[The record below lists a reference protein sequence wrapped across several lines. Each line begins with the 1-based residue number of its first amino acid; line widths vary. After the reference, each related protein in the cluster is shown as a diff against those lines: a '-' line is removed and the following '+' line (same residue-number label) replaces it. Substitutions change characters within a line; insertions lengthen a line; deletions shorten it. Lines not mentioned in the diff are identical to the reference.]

1 MNINNIAIVR
11 ATNIIPFDGVV
22 RPLSN
27 VPYLCKNIGLE
38 FSSRI
43 SDLLHETGII
53 PPMDPAKMF
62 DDDYYDE
69 MVALSS
75 KILKEYLPYVSD
87 YNSMVLFSLN
97 GICPDDNEHGFA
109 NNTFSNK
116 KVAIIEPLSEHID
129 QVISLVPTDTAI
141 KGDVVLSESAILLI
155 EEDLYN
161 SLNETQKT
169 SLNNNGFILKTFT
182 GPLKEAIKNELQ
194 NSGRYIPETLS
205 LSAST
210 GGFMQSD
217 TSEMQK
223 ECINDIVSHY
233 GLSQMKYFNL
243 ITSRDTS
250 IPKYDEVCD
259 EFGKMILVQDYF
271 MENFLYS
278 LLTVLNAPED
288 LKKKISNNLYNKSF
302 MLKIKEL
309 IKNYGLENYKIFVDK
324 YNSDLEQQL
333 LNGKLITP
341 NEIANS
347 ASLNLNNNKKM

>member
-1 MNINNIAIVR
+1 MNINNIAMVR
-11 ATNIIPFDGVV
+11 ATNIIPYDGVV

-38 FSSRI
+38 FSAMI
-43 SDLLHETGII
+43 SDLLRELGII
-53 PPMDPAKMF
+53 PPLDQSKMF
-62 DDDYYDE
+62 EEDYYDK

-141 KGDVVLSESAILLI
+141 KGDVVLSNSAIILI
-155 EEDLYN
+155 EESLYN
-161 SLNETQKT
+161 SLNETQK
-169 SLNNNGFILKTFT
+169 SLLHNNIFSIKTFT
-182 GPLKEAIKNELQ
+182 GSLKEAIRNELQ

-223 ECINDIVSHY
+223 ECINNIASYY

-259 EFGKMILVQDYF
+259 EFDNTIKVQDYYITMF
-271 MENFLYS
+271 LSNFLMY
-278 LLTVLNAPED
+278 LNAPED
-288 LKKKISNNLYNKSF
+288 MINNISKNIHYKPFLLKVITI
-302 MLKIKEL
+302 IKEL
-309 IKNYGLENYKIFVDK
+309 GIDKYKQFVDS
-324 YNSDLEQQL
+324 YNKKLEEHQK
-333 LNGKLITP
+333 NMTLITP
-341 NEIANS
+341 EDIISLSEEI
-347 ASLNLNNNKKM
+347 KHKI

>member
-11 ATNIIPFDGVV
+11 ATNIIPYDGVV

-38 FSSRI
+38 FSAMI
-43 SDLLHETGII
+43 SDLLRELGII
-53 PPMDPAKMF
+53 PPLDQSKMF
-62 DDDYYDE
+62 EEDYYDK

-141 KGDVVLSESAILLI
+141 KGDVVLSNSAIILI
-155 EEDLYN
+155 EESLYN
-161 SLNETQKT
+161 SLNETQK
-169 SLNNNGFILKTFT
+169 SLLHNNIFSIKTFT
-182 GPLKEAIKNELQ
+182 GSLKEAIRNELQ

-223 ECINDIVSHY
+223 ECINNIASYY

-259 EFGKMILVQDYF
+259 EFDNTIKVQDYYITMF
-271 MENFLYS
+271 LSNFLMY
-278 LLTVLNAPED
+278 LNAPED
-288 LKKKISNNLYNKSF
+288 MINNISKNIHYKPFLLKVITI
-302 MLKIKEL
+302 IKEL
-309 IKNYGLENYKIFVDK
+309 GIDKYKQFVDS
-324 YNSDLEQQL
+324 YNKKLEEHQK
-333 LNGKLITP
+333 NMSLITP
-341 NEIANS
+341 EDIISLSEEI
-347 ASLNLNNNKKM
+347 KHKI

>member
-11 ATNIIPFDGVV
+11 ATNIIPYDGVV

-38 FSSRI
+38 FSAMI
-43 SDLLHETGII
+43 SDLLRELGII
-53 PPMDPAKMF
+53 PPLDQSKMF
-62 DDDYYDE
+62 EEDYYDK

-141 KGDVVLSESAILLI
+141 KGDVVLSNSAIILI
-155 EEDLYN
+155 EESLYN
-161 SLNETQKT
+161 SLNETQK
-169 SLNNNGFILKTFT
+169 SLLHNNIFSIKTFT
-182 GPLKEAIKNELQ
+182 GSLKEAIRNELQ

-223 ECINDIVSHY
+223 ECINNIASYY

-259 EFGKMILVQDYF
+259 EFDNTIKVQDYYITMF
-271 MENFLYS
+271 LSNFLMY
-278 LLTVLNAPED
+278 LNAPKD
-288 LKKKISNNLYNKSF
+288 MINNISKNIHYKPFLLKVITI
-302 MLKIKEL
+302 IKEL
-309 IKNYGLENYKIFVDK
+309 GIDKYKQFVDS
-324 YNSDLEQQL
+324 YNKKLEEHQK
-333 LNGKLITP
+333 NMTLITP
-341 NEIANS
+341 EDII
-347 ASLNLNNNKKM
+347 SLSEEVKHKI

>member
-11 ATNIIPFDGVV
+11 ATNIIPYDGVV

-38 FSSRI
+38 FSAMI
-43 SDLLHETGII
+43 SDLLRELGII
-53 PPMDPAKMF
+53 PPLDQSKMF
-62 DDDYYDE
+62 EEDYYDK

-141 KGDVVLSESAILLI
+141 KGDVVLSNSAIILI
-155 EEDLYN
+155 EESLYN
-161 SLNETQKT
+161 SLNETQK
-169 SLNNNGFILKTFT
+169 SLLHNNIFSIKTFT
-182 GPLKEAIKNELQ
+182 GSLKEAIRNELQ

-223 ECINDIVSHY
+223 ECINNIANYY

-259 EFGKMILVQDYF
+259 EFDNTIKVQDYYITMF
-271 MENFLYS
+271 LSNFLMY
-278 LLTVLNAPED
+278 LNAPKD
-288 LKKKISNNLYNKSF
+288 MINNISKNIHYKPFLLKVITI
-302 MLKIKEL
+302 IKEL
-309 IKNYGLENYKIFVDK
+309 GIDKYKQFVDS
-324 YNSDLEQQL
+324 YNKKLEEHQK
-333 LNGKLITP
+333 NMTLITP
-341 NEIANS
+341 EDII
-347 ASLNLNNNKKM
+347 SLSEEVKHKI

>member
-11 ATNIIPFDGVV
+11 ATNVIPFDGVV

-38 FSSRI
+38 FSARI
-43 SDLLHETGII
+43 SDLLHELGVI
-53 PPMDPAKMF
+53 PPMDQSRMF
-62 DDDYYDE
+62 EEDYYDE

-109 NNTFSNK
+109 NNIFSNK
-116 KVAIIEPLSEHID
+116 MVGVIEPLSEHID

-141 KGDVVLSESAILLI
+141 KGDVVLSNNAVILI
-155 EEDLYN
+155 EESFYN
-161 SLNETQKT
+161 SLNEAQKA
-169 SLNNNGFILKTFT
+169 LLHNNTFAIKTFT
-182 GPLKEAIKNELQ
+182 GSLKEAIRNELQ

-210 GGFMQSD
+210 GGFMPSD
-217 TSEMQK
+217 TSELQK
-223 ECINDIVSHY
+223 ECINNIASSY

-250 IPKYDEVCD
+250 MPKYDEVCD
-259 EFGKMILVQDYF
+259 EFDKAMEVQDFYTTA
-271 MENFLYS
+271 FLHE
-278 LLTVLNAPED
+278 LLVYANAPED
-288 LKKKISNNLYNKSF
+288 IINNISRNIHYKPFLLKVVEIIKALGIDRYKQFVDSYNK
-302 MLKIKEL
+302 
-309 IKNYGLENYKIFVDK
+309 NLE
-324 YNSDLEQQL
+324 EQQREMTL
-333 LNGKLITP
+333 ATP
-341 NEIANS
+341 EDIVS
-347 ASLNLNNNKKM
+347 SSKENKRKI

>member
-1 MNINNIAIVR
+1 MNIDNIAIVR
-11 ATNIIPFDGVV
+11 ATNVIPFDGVV

-38 FSSRI
+38 FSARI
-43 SDLLHETGII
+43 SDLLHELGVI
-53 PPMDPAKMF
+53 PPMDQSRMF
-62 DDDYYDE
+62 EEDYYDE

-116 KVAIIEPLSEHID
+116 SVAIIAPLSEHID

-141 KGDVVLSESAILLI
+141 KGNVELSNNAIVLI
-155 EEDLYN
+155 EERVYE
-161 SLNETQKT
+161 SLNDMQKA
-169 SLNNNGFILKTFT
+169 LLHNNRFSIKTFT
-182 GPLKEAIKNELQ
+182 GSLKEAIRNELQ

-210 GGFMQSD
+210 GGFMPSD
-217 TSEMQK
+217 TSELQK
-223 ECINDIVSHY
+223 ECINNIVSSY
-233 GLSQMKYFNL
+233 ELSQMKYFNL

-259 EFGKMILVQDYF
+259 EFDKAMKVQDFYTTAFLHELLVYANASEDMINNISRNIHYKPFLLRVVEIIKTLGIDKYKQFVDSYNKHLEEQQRKMILA
-271 MENFLYS
+271 
-278 LLTVLNAPED
+278 TPED
-288 LKKKISNNLYNKSF
+288 IVSSSKENKRKI
-302 MLKIKEL
+302 
-309 IKNYGLENYKIFVDK
+309 
-324 YNSDLEQQL
+324 
-333 LNGKLITP
+333 
-341 NEIANS
+341 
-347 ASLNLNNNKKM
+347 

>member
-11 ATNIIPFDGVV
+11 ATNIIPYDGVV

-38 FSSRI
+38 FSARI
-43 SDLLHETGII
+43 SDLLHELGVI
-53 PPMDPAKMF
+53 PPIDQSKMF
-62 DDDYYDE
+62 EEDYYDK

-141 KGDVVLSESAILLI
+141 KGDVVLSNSAIILI
-155 EEDLYN
+155 EESLYN
-161 SLNETQKT
+161 SLNETQK
-169 SLNNNGFILKTFT
+169 SLLHNNIFYIKTFT
-182 GPLKEAIKNELQ
+182 GSLKEAIRNELQ

-223 ECINDIVSHY
+223 ECINNIASYY

-259 EFGKMILVQDYF
+259 EFDNTIKVQDYYITMF
-271 MENFLYS
+271 LSNFLMYF
-278 LLTVLNAPED
+278 NAPED
-288 LKKKISNNLYNKSF
+288 MINNISKNIHYKPFLLKVITL
-302 MLKIKEL
+302 IKEL
-309 IKNYGLENYKIFVDK
+309 GIDKYKQFVDS
-324 YNSDLEQQL
+324 YNKKLEEQQK
-333 LNGKLITP
+333 NMTLITP
-341 NEIANS
+341 EDIISFNKEI
-347 ASLNLNNNKKM
+347 KHKI

>member
-11 ATNIIPFDGVV
+11 ATNIIPYDGVV

-38 FSSRI
+38 FSARI
-43 SDLLHETGII
+43 SDLLHELGVI
-53 PPMDPAKMF
+53 PPLDQSKMF
-62 DDDYYDE
+62 EEDYYDK

-141 KGDVVLSESAILLI
+141 KGDVVLSNSAIILI
-155 EEDLYN
+155 EESLYN
-161 SLNETQKT
+161 SLNETQK
-169 SLNNNGFILKTFT
+169 SLLHNNIFSIKTFT
-182 GPLKEAIKNELQ
+182 GSLKEAIRNELQ

-223 ECINDIVSHY
+223 ECINNIASYY

-259 EFGKMILVQDYF
+259 EFDNTIKVQDYYITMF
-271 MENFLYS
+271 LSNFLMY
-278 LLTVLNAPED
+278 LNAPED
-288 LKKKISNNLYNKSF
+288 MINNISKNIHYKPFLLKVITI
-302 MLKIKEL
+302 IKEL
-309 IKNYGLENYKIFVDK
+309 GIDKYKQFVDS
-324 YNSDLEQQL
+324 YNKKLEEHQK
-333 LNGKLITP
+333 NMTLITP
-341 NEIANS
+341 EDII
-347 ASLNLNNNKKM
+347 SLSEEVKHKI

>member
-11 ATNIIPFDGVV
+11 ATNIIPYDGVV

-27 VPYLCKNIGLE
+27 VSYLCKNIGLE
-38 FSSRI
+38 FSAMI
-43 SDLLHETGII
+43 SDLLRELGII
-53 PPMDPAKMF
+53 PPLDQSKMF
-62 DDDYYDE
+62 EEDYYDK

-141 KGDVVLSESAILLI
+141 KGDVVLSNSAIILI
-155 EEDLYN
+155 EESLYN
-161 SLNETQKT
+161 SLNETQK
-169 SLNNNGFILKTFT
+169 SLLHNNIFSIKTFT
-182 GPLKEAIKNELQ
+182 GSLKEAIRNELQ

-223 ECINDIVSHY
+223 ECINNIASYY

-259 EFGKMILVQDYF
+259 EFDNTIKVQDYYITMF
-271 MENFLYS
+271 LSNFLMY
-278 LLTVLNAPED
+278 LNAPED
-288 LKKKISNNLYNKSF
+288 MINNISKNIHYKPFLLKVITI
-302 MLKIKEL
+302 IKEL
-309 IKNYGLENYKIFVDK
+309 GIDKYKQFVDS
-324 YNSDLEQQL
+324 YNKKLEEHQK
-333 LNGKLITP
+333 NMTLITP
-341 NEIANS
+341 EDIISLSEEI
-347 ASLNLNNNKKM
+347 KHKI

>member
-11 ATNIIPFDGVV
+11 ATNIIPYDGVV

-27 VPYLCKNIGLE
+27 VSYLCKNIGLE
-38 FSSRI
+38 FSARI
-43 SDLLHETGII
+43 SDLLHELGVIL
-53 PPMDPAKMF
+53 PLDQSKMF
-62 DDDYYDE
+62 EEDYYDK

-141 KGDVVLSESAILLI
+141 KGDVVLSNSAIILI
-155 EEDLYN
+155 EESLYN
-161 SLNETQKT
+161 SLNETQK
-169 SLNNNGFILKTFT
+169 SLLHNNIFYIKTFT
-182 GPLKEAIKNELQ
+182 GSLKEAIRNELQ

-223 ECINDIVSHY
+223 ECINNIASYY

-259 EFGKMILVQDYF
+259 EFDNTIKVQDYYITMF
-271 MENFLYS
+271 LSNFLMY
-278 LLTVLNAPED
+278 LNAPKD
-288 LKKKISNNLYNKSF
+288 MINNISKNIHYKPFLLKVITI
-302 MLKIKEL
+302 IKEL
-309 IKNYGLENYKIFVDK
+309 GIDKYKQFVDS
-324 YNSDLEQQL
+324 YNKKLEEQQK
-333 LNGKLITP
+333 NMTLITP
-341 NEIANS
+341 EDIISFNKEI
-347 ASLNLNNNKKM
+347 KHKI

>member
-1 MNINNIAIVR
+1 MNINNIAMVR
-11 ATNIIPFDGVV
+11 ATNIIPYDGVV

-38 FSSRI
+38 FSARI
-43 SDLLHETGII
+43 SDLLHELGVI
-53 PPMDPAKMF
+53 PPLDQSKMF
-62 DDDYYDE
+62 EEDYYDK

-141 KGDVVLSESAILLI
+141 KGDVVLSNSAIILI
-155 EEDLYN
+155 EESLYN
-161 SLNETQKT
+161 SLNETQK
-169 SLNNNGFILKTFT
+169 SLLHNNIFSIKTFT
-182 GPLKEAIKNELQ
+182 GSLKEAIRNELQ

-223 ECINDIVSHY
+223 ECINNIASYY

-259 EFGKMILVQDYF
+259 EFDNTIKVQDYYITMF
-271 MENFLYS
+271 LSNFLMY
-278 LLTVLNAPED
+278 LNAPKD
-288 LKKKISNNLYNKSF
+288 MINNISKNIHYKPFLLKVITIIKEVGIDKYKQFVDSYNKK
-302 MLKIKEL
+302 LEEHQ
-309 IKNYGLENYKIFVDK
+309 KNMT
-324 YNSDLEQQL
+324 
-333 LNGKLITP
+333 LITP
-341 NEIANS
+341 EDII
-347 ASLNLNNNKKM
+347 SLSEEVKHKI

>member
-1 MNINNIAIVR
+1 MNIDNIAMVR
-11 ATNIIPFDGVV
+11 ATNIIPYDGVV

-38 FSSRI
+38 FSARI
-43 SDLLHETGII
+43 SDLLHELGVI
-53 PPMDPAKMF
+53 PPIDQSKMF
-62 DDDYYDE
+62 EEDYYDK

-141 KGDVVLSESAILLI
+141 KGDVVLSNSAIILI
-155 EEDLYN
+155 EESLYN
-161 SLNETQKT
+161 SLNETQK
-169 SLNNNGFILKTFT
+169 SLLHNNIFYIKTFT
-182 GPLKEAIKNELQ
+182 GSLKEAIRNELQ

-223 ECINDIVSHY
+223 ECINNIASYY

-259 EFGKMILVQDYF
+259 EFYNTIKVQDYYITMF
-271 MENFLYS
+271 LSNFLMY
-278 LLTVLNAPED
+278 LNAPED
-288 LKKKISNNLYNKSF
+288 MINNISKNIHYKPFLLKVITI
-302 MLKIKEL
+302 IKEL
-309 IKNYGLENYKIFVDK
+309 GIDKYKQFVDS
-324 YNSDLEQQL
+324 YNKKLEEHQK
-333 LNGKLITP
+333 NMTLITP
-341 NEIANS
+341 EDII
-347 ASLNLNNNKKM
+347 SLSEEVKHKI

>member
-1 MNINNIAIVR
+1 MNINNIAMVR
-11 ATNIIPFDGVV
+11 ATNIIPYDGVV

-38 FSSRI
+38 FSARI
-43 SDLLHETGII
+43 SDLLRELGVI
-53 PPMDPAKMF
+53 PPLDQSKMF
-62 DDDYYDE
+62 EEDYYDK

-141 KGDVVLSESAILLI
+141 KGDVVLSNSAIILI
-155 EEDLYN
+155 EESLYN
-161 SLNETQKT
+161 SLNETQK
-169 SLNNNGFILKTFT
+169 SLLHNNIFSIKTFT
-182 GPLKEAIKNELQ
+182 GSLKEAIRNELQ

-223 ECINDIVSHY
+223 ECINNIASYY

-259 EFGKMILVQDYF
+259 EFDNTIKVQDYYITMF
-271 MENFLYS
+271 LSNFLMY
-278 LLTVLNAPED
+278 LNAPKD
-288 LKKKISNNLYNKSF
+288 MINNVSKNIHYKPFLLKVITI
-302 MLKIKEL
+302 IKEL
-309 IKNYGLENYKIFVDK
+309 GIDKYKQFVDS
-324 YNSDLEQQL
+324 YNKKLEEHQK
-333 LNGKLITP
+333 NMTLITP
-341 NEIANS
+341 EDII
-347 ASLNLNNNKKM
+347 SLSEEVKHKI

>member
-1 MNINNIAIVR
+1 MNINNIAMVR
-11 ATNIIPFDGVV
+11 ATNIIPYDGVV

-38 FSSRI
+38 FSAMI
-43 SDLLHETGII
+43 SDLLRELGII
-53 PPMDPAKMF
+53 PPLDQSKMF
-62 DDDYYDE
+62 EEDYYDK

-141 KGDVVLSESAILLI
+141 KGDVVLSNSAIILI
-155 EEDLYN
+155 EESLYN
-161 SLNETQKT
+161 SLNETQK
-169 SLNNNGFILKTFT
+169 SLLHNNIFSIKTFT
-182 GPLKEAIKNELQ
+182 GSLKEAIRNELQ

-223 ECINDIVSHY
+223 ECINNIASYY

-259 EFGKMILVQDYF
+259 EFDNTIKVQDYYITMF
-271 MENFLYS
+271 LSNFLMY
-278 LLTVLNAPED
+278 LNAPED
-288 LKKKISNNLYNKSF
+288 MINNISKNIHYKPFLLKVIAI
-302 MLKIKEL
+302 IKEL
-309 IKNYGLENYKIFVDK
+309 GIDKYKQFVDS
-324 YNSDLEQQL
+324 YNKKLEEHQK
-333 LNGKLITP
+333 NMTLITP
-341 NEIANS
+341 EDIISLSEEI
-347 ASLNLNNNKKM
+347 KHKI

>member
-1 MNINNIAIVR
+1 MNINNIAMVR
-11 ATNIIPFDGVV
+11 ATNIIPYDGVV

-38 FSSRI
+38 FSARI
-43 SDLLHETGII
+43 SDLLHELGVI
-53 PPMDPAKMF
+53 PPLDQSKMF
-62 DDDYYDE
+62 EEDYYDK

-141 KGDVVLSESAILLI
+141 KGDVVLSNSAIILI
-155 EEDLYN
+155 EESLYN
-161 SLNETQKT
+161 SLNETQK
-169 SLNNNGFILKTFT
+169 SLLHNNIFSIKTFT
-182 GPLKEAIKNELQ
+182 GSLKEAIRNELQ

-217 TSEMQK
+217 TSEMQQ
-223 ECINDIVSHY
+223 ECINNIANYY
-233 GLSQMKYFNL
+233 GLFQMKYFNL

-259 EFGKMILVQDYF
+259 EFDNTIKVQDYYITMF
-271 MENFLYS
+271 LSNFLMY
-278 LLTVLNAPED
+278 LNAPKD
-288 LKKKISNNLYNKSF
+288 MINNISKNIHYKPFLLKVITI
-302 MLKIKEL
+302 IKEL
-309 IKNYGLENYKIFVDK
+309 GIDKYKQFVDS
-324 YNSDLEQQL
+324 YNKKLEEQQK
-333 LNGKLITP
+333 NMTLITP
-341 NEIANS
+341 EDII
-347 ASLNLNNNKKM
+347 SLSEEVKHKI

>member
-1 MNINNIAIVR
+1 MNIDNIAMVR
-11 ATNIIPFDGVV
+11 ATNIIPYDGVV

-38 FSSRI
+38 FSARI
-43 SDLLHETGII
+43 SDLLHELGVI
-53 PPMDPAKMF
+53 PPIDQSKMF
-62 DDDYYDE
+62 EEDYYDK

-141 KGDVVLSESAILLI
+141 KGDVVLSNSAIILI
-155 EEDLYN
+155 EESLYN
-161 SLNETQKT
+161 SLNETQK
-169 SLNNNGFILKTFT
+169 SLLHNNIFYIKTFT
-182 GPLKEAIKNELQ
+182 GSLKEAIRNELQ

-223 ECINDIVSHY
+223 ECINNIASYY

-259 EFGKMILVQDYF
+259 EFDNTIKVQDYYITMF
-271 MENFLYS
+271 LSNFLMYF
-278 LLTVLNAPED
+278 NAPED
-288 LKKKISNNLYNKSF
+288 MINNISKNIHYKPFLLKVITL
-302 MLKIKEL
+302 IKEL
-309 IKNYGLENYKIFVDK
+309 GIDKYKQFVDS
-324 YNSDLEQQL
+324 YNKKLEEQQK
-333 LNGKLITP
+333 NMTLITP
-341 NEIANS
+341 EDIISFNKEI
-347 ASLNLNNNKKM
+347 KHKI

>member
-11 ATNIIPFDGVV
+11 ATNIIPYDGVV

-38 FSSRI
+38 FSAMI
-43 SDLLHETGII
+43 SDLLRELGVI
-53 PPMDPAKMF
+53 PPIDQSKMF
-62 DDDYYDE
+62 EEDYYDK

-141 KGDVVLSESAILLI
+141 KGDVVLSNSAIILI
-155 EEDLYN
+155 EESLYN
-161 SLNETQKT
+161 SLNETQK
-169 SLNNNGFILKTFT
+169 SLLHNNIFFIKTFT
-182 GPLKEAIKNELQ
+182 GSLKEAIRNELQ

-223 ECINDIVSHY
+223 ECINNIASYY

-259 EFGKMILVQDYF
+259 EFDNTIKVQDYYMTMF
-271 MENFLYS
+271 LSNFLMY
-278 LLTVLNAPED
+278 LNAPED
-288 LKKKISNNLYNKSF
+288 MINNISKNIHYKPFLLKVITI
-302 MLKIKEL
+302 IKEL
-309 IKNYGLENYKIFVDK
+309 GIDKYKQFVDS
-324 YNSDLEQQL
+324 YNKKLEEHQK
-333 LNGKLITP
+333 NMTLITP
-341 NEIANS
+341 EDIISLSEEI
-347 ASLNLNNNKKM
+347 KHKI

>member
-11 ATNIIPFDGVV
+11 ATNIIPYDGVV

-38 FSSRI
+38 FSARI
-43 SDLLHETGII
+43 SDLLHELGVI
-53 PPMDPAKMF
+53 PPLDQSKMF
-62 DDDYYDE
+62 EEDYYDK

-141 KGDVVLSESAILLI
+141 KGDVVLSNSAIILI
-155 EEDLYN
+155 EESLYN
-161 SLNETQKT
+161 SLNETQK
-169 SLNNNGFILKTFT
+169 SLLHNNIFSIKTFT
-182 GPLKEAIKNELQ
+182 GSLKEAIRNELQ

-223 ECINDIVSHY
+223 ECINNIASYY

-259 EFGKMILVQDYF
+259 EFYNTIKVQDYYITMF
-271 MENFLYS
+271 LSNFLMY
-278 LLTVLNAPED
+278 LNAPKD
-288 LKKKISNNLYNKSF
+288 MINNISKNIHYKPFLLKVITI
-302 MLKIKEL
+302 IKEL
-309 IKNYGLENYKIFVDK
+309 GIDKYKQFVDS
-324 YNSDLEQQL
+324 YNKKLEEHQK
-333 LNGKLITP
+333 NMTLITP
-341 NEIANS
+341 EDII
-347 ASLNLNNNKKM
+347 SLSEEVKHKI

>member
-1 MNINNIAIVR
+1 MNINNIAMVR
-11 ATNIIPFDGVV
+11 ATNIIPYDGVV

-38 FSSRI
+38 FSARI
-43 SDLLHETGII
+43 SDLLHELGVI
-53 PPMDPAKMF
+53 PPLDQSKMF
-62 DDDYYDE
+62 EEDYYDK

-141 KGDVVLSESAILLI
+141 KGDVVLSNSAIILI
-155 EEDLYN
+155 EESLYN
-161 SLNETQKT
+161 SLNETQK
-169 SLNNNGFILKTFT
+169 SLLHNNIFSIKTFT
-182 GPLKEAIKNELQ
+182 GSLKEAIRNELQ

-223 ECINDIVSHY
+223 ECINNIASYY

-259 EFGKMILVQDYF
+259 EFDNTIKVQDYYITMF
-271 MENFLYS
+271 LSNFLMY
-278 LLTVLNAPED
+278 LNAPKD
-288 LKKKISNNLYNKSF
+288 MINNISKNIHYKPFLLKVITI
-302 MLKIKEL
+302 IKEL
-309 IKNYGLENYKIFVDK
+309 GIDKYKQFVDS
-324 YNSDLEQQL
+324 YNKKLEEHQK
-333 LNGKLITP
+333 NMTLITP
-341 NEIANS
+341 EDII
-347 ASLNLNNNKKM
+347 SLSEEVKHKI

>member
-1 MNINNIAIVR
+1 MNINNIAMVR
-11 ATNIIPFDGVV
+11 ATNIIPYDGVV

-38 FSSRI
+38 FSARI
-43 SDLLHETGII
+43 SDLLRELGVI
-53 PPMDPAKMF
+53 PPLDQSKMF
-62 DDDYYDE
+62 EEDYYDK

-141 KGDVVLSESAILLI
+141 KGDVVLSNSAIILI
-155 EEDLYN
+155 EESLYN
-161 SLNETQKT
+161 SLNETQK
-169 SLNNNGFILKTFT
+169 SLLHNNIFSIKTFT
-182 GPLKEAIKNELQ
+182 GSLKEAIRNELQ

-223 ECINDIVSHY
+223 ECINNIASYY

-259 EFGKMILVQDYF
+259 EFDNTIKVQDYYITMF
-271 MENFLYS
+271 LSNFLMY
-278 LLTVLNAPED
+278 LNAPKD
-288 LKKKISNNLYNKSF
+288 MINNISKNIHYKPFLLKVITIIKEVGIDKYKQFVDSYNKK
-302 MLKIKEL
+302 LEEHQ
-309 IKNYGLENYKIFVDK
+309 KNMT
-324 YNSDLEQQL
+324 
-333 LNGKLITP
+333 LITP
-341 NEIANS
+341 EDII
-347 ASLNLNNNKKM
+347 SLSEEVKHKI

>member
-1 MNINNIAIVR
+1 MNINNIAMVR
-11 ATNIIPFDGVV
+11 ATNIIPYDGVV

-38 FSSRI
+38 FSARI
-43 SDLLHETGII
+43 SDLLRELGVI
-53 PPMDPAKMF
+53 PPLDQSKMF
-62 DDDYYDE
+62 EEDYYDK

-141 KGDVVLSESAILLI
+141 KGDVVLSNSAIILI
-155 EEDLYN
+155 EESLYN
-161 SLNETQKT
+161 SLNETQK
-169 SLNNNGFILKTFT
+169 SLLHNNIFYIKTFT
-182 GPLKEAIKNELQ
+182 GSLKEAIRNELQ

-223 ECINDIVSHY
+223 ECINNIASYY

-259 EFGKMILVQDYF
+259 EFDNTIKVQDYYITMF
-271 MENFLYS
+271 LSNFLMY
-278 LLTVLNAPED
+278 LNAPKD
-288 LKKKISNNLYNKSF
+288 MINNISKNIHYKPFLLKVISI
-302 MLKIKEL
+302 IKEL
-309 IKNYGLENYKIFVDK
+309 GIDKYKQFVDS
-324 YNSDLEQQL
+324 YNKKLEEHQK
-333 LNGKLITP
+333 NMTLITP
-341 NEIANS
+341 EDII
-347 ASLNLNNNKKM
+347 SLSEEVKHKI

>member
-11 ATNIIPFDGVV
+11 ATNIIPYDGVV

-38 FSSRI
+38 FSAMI
-43 SDLLHETGII
+43 SDLLRELGII
-53 PPMDPAKMF
+53 PPLDQSKMF
-62 DDDYYDE
+62 EEDYYDK

-141 KGDVVLSESAILLI
+141 KGDVVLSNSAIILI
-155 EEDLYN
+155 EESLYN
-161 SLNETQKT
+161 SLNETQK
-169 SLNNNGFILKTFT
+169 SLLHNNIFSIKTFT
-182 GPLKEAIKNELQ
+182 GSLKEAIRNELQ

-223 ECINDIVSHY
+223 ECINNIASYY

-259 EFGKMILVQDYF
+259 EFYNTIKVQDYYITMF
-271 MENFLYS
+271 LSNFLMY
-278 LLTVLNAPED
+278 LNAPKD
-288 LKKKISNNLYNKSF
+288 MINNISKNIHYKPFLLKVITI
-302 MLKIKEL
+302 IKEL
-309 IKNYGLENYKIFVDK
+309 GIDKYKQFVDS
-324 YNSDLEQQL
+324 YNKKLEEHQK
-333 LNGKLITP
+333 NMTLITP
-341 NEIANS
+341 EDII
-347 ASLNLNNNKKM
+347 SLSEEVKHKI

>member
-1 MNINNIAIVR
+1 MNINNIAMVR
-11 ATNIIPFDGVV
+11 ATNIIPYDGVV

-38 FSSRI
+38 FSARI
-43 SDLLHETGII
+43 SDLLRELGVI
-53 PPMDPAKMF
+53 PPLDQSKMF
-62 DDDYYDE
+62 EEDYYDK

-141 KGDVVLSESAILLI
+141 KGDVVLSNSAIILI
-155 EEDLYN
+155 EESLYN
-161 SLNETQKT
+161 SLNETQK
-169 SLNNNGFILKTFT
+169 SLLHNNIFSIKTFT
-182 GPLKEAIKNELQ
+182 GSLKEAIRNELQ

-223 ECINDIVSHY
+223 ECINNIASYY

-259 EFGKMILVQDYF
+259 EFDNTIKVQDYYITMF
-271 MENFLYS
+271 LSNFLMY
-278 LLTVLNAPED
+278 LNAPKD
-288 LKKKISNNLYNKSF
+288 MINNISKNIHYKPFLLKVITI
-302 MLKIKEL
+302 IKEL
-309 IKNYGLENYKIFVDK
+309 GIDKYKQFVDS
-324 YNSDLEQQL
+324 YNKKLEEHQK
-333 LNGKLITP
+333 NMTLITP
-341 NEIANS
+341 EDII
-347 ASLNLNNNKKM
+347 SLSEEVKHKI

>member
-11 ATNIIPFDGVV
+11 ATNIIPYDGVV

-27 VPYLCKNIGLE
+27 VSYLCKNIGLE
-38 FSSRI
+38 FSAMI
-43 SDLLHETGII
+43 SDLLHELGVI
-53 PPMDPAKMF
+53 PPLDQSKMF
-62 DDDYYDE
+62 EEDYYDK

-141 KGDVVLSESAILLI
+141 KGDVVLSNSAIILI
-155 EEDLYN
+155 EESLYN
-161 SLNETQKT
+161 SLNETQK
-169 SLNNNGFILKTFT
+169 SLLHNNIFSIKTFT
-182 GPLKEAIKNELQ
+182 GSLKEAIRNELQ

-223 ECINDIVSHY
+223 ECINNIASYY

-259 EFGKMILVQDYF
+259 EFDNTIKVQDYYITMF
-271 MENFLYS
+271 LSNFLMY
-278 LLTVLNAPED
+278 LNAPED
-288 LKKKISNNLYNKSF
+288 MINNISKNIHYKPFLLKVISIIKERGIDKYKQCVDSYNKK
-302 MLKIKEL
+302 LEEHQ
-309 IKNYGLENYKIFVDK
+309 KNMT
-324 YNSDLEQQL
+324 
-333 LNGKLITP
+333 LITP
-341 NEIANS
+341 EDII
-347 ASLNLNNNKKM
+347 SLSEEVKHKI